1 MLFRRAILIGTALAL
16 AGCTTAGPAPVQV
29 TRFHLGQPLASGR
42 VSVEPADPTQASS
55 MEFQGYARAVE
66 AEMGRIGFQIVPTVA
81 NSELVAAVTV
91 FRGSREAGVQGGG
104 SGVSVGL
111 GGGGFSGG
119 RRGGGIGLGG
129 GVSFPIGK
137 RRPNYIDMTELSIQL
152 KRRSEG
158 TVIWEGRARTE
169 QRAKTNE
176 DSTQTVARLASAL
189 FAGFP
194 GESGRTIVVK

>member
-29 TRFHLGQPLASGR
+29 TRFHLGQPLAQGR
-42 VSVEPADPTQASS
+42 VTVEPADRAQAQG
-55 MEFQGYARAVE
+55 MEYQSYARAVE
-66 AEMGRIGFQIVPTVA
+66 AEIARAGFQVVENLPT
-81 NSELVAAVTV
+81 SELVAAITV
-91 FRGSREAGVQGGG
+91 FRGSRDAGAGQG

-111 GGGGFSGG
+111 GGGSFGG
-119 RRGGGIGLGG
+119 GRGGGVGLGG

-137 RRPNYIDMTELSIQL
+137 GRNRQIELTELAVQL

-169 QRAKTNE
+169 QRAGPNT
-176 DSTQTVARLASAL
+176 DSTQTVARLANAL

-194 GESGRTIVVK
+194 GESGRTVTVK